1 MFRGSE
7 GILIEKFGKEN
18 LISTFNS
25 FRINLIPNAAIT
37 NETAINTMAKS
48 VALIGLNKTS

>member
-37 NETAINTMAKS
+37 NDTAISTMAKS